1 MDVKTKKDYP
11 SNENNEK
18 INLGNDPDNN
28 TLMKEKDDQ
37 GYVKQILTEQDVY
50 TSGIIYRYINNVDPN
65 KDLITDTA
73 IYGGPLKIE
82 TVPDK

>member
-18 INLGNDPDNN
+18 INSGNDPDNN